1 MIINKSIK
9 QLKRFPMKTKAAI
22 LYEQNQPLVIEEITI
37 PELMDGQVLVKIIV
51 SGICRTQINEIKGEK
66 GPDKFLPHTL
76 GHEGAGIV
84 QIVGKNVKKVKSGDH
99 VVLTWIKGIGMD
111 IPSSKYENNK
121 GVAINSGAISTF
133 MEYAVISENRLVI
146 IPNEMPFNETALL
159 GCAIP
164 TGAGIIKNSISLKK
178 DNSIAIFGIGG
189 IGASTL
195 LYASS
200 IGCSKIIAVDIN
212 EKKLNFAMDIG
223 AKQTINSKTE
233 NVISRIKEITDNN
246 GTDYAIECSGK
257 KDAMEAAFTSI
268 NNKGT
273 TVIAGNL
280 KYGEKISIN
289 PFDLILGK
297 KIIGTW
303 GGETKPDIDIPL
315 YANMFLS
322 GELKLNKL
330 ISHRFRLG
338 EINEA
343 IKLIEKGEALRVII
357 ELQ

>member
-1 MIINKSIK
+1 
-9 QLKRFPMKTKAAI
+9 MKAKAAV
-22 LYEQNQPLVIEEITI
+22 LYEQNKPVLIEEITI
-37 PELMDGQVLVKIIV
+37 PEPMDGQVLVKIIA

-84 QIVGKNVKKVKSGDH
+84 QRVGGKVKKVKAGDH
-99 VVLTWIKGIGMD
+99 VVLTWIKGVGLD
-111 IPSSKYENNK
+111 ISSSKYENNK

-133 MEYAVISENRLVI
+133 MEYAIISENRLVV
-146 IPNEMPFNETALL
+146 IPDGMPFNEAALL

-164 TGAGIIKNSISLKK
+164 TGAGIIKNSINLNKEK
-178 DNSIAIFGIGG
+178 SISIFGIGG
-189 IGASTL
+189 IGASAL

-200 IGCSKIIAVDIN
+200 IGCSKIIAVDVN
-212 EKKLNFAMDIG
+212 EKKLKFAMDIG
-223 AKQTINSKTE
+223 ATQTINSKTE

-246 GTDYAIECSGK
+246 GTDYAVECSGK
-257 KDAMEAAFTSI
+257 KEAMEAAFASI

-273 TVIAGNL
+273 AVIAGNL

-303 GGETKPDIDIPL
+303 GGETKPDTDIPL
-315 YANMFLS
+315 YAKMFLS
-322 GELKLNKL
+322 GRLKLSKL
-330 ISHRFRLG
+330 ITHKFNLE

-343 IKLIEKGEALRVII
+343 INLIEKGEVVRAII
-357 ELQ
+357 EL